1 MVKKTSPKSRH
12 IPGFASIKEEAAFW
26 DTHSTANYEAE
37 FMPVRVRFAKRRVG
51 SNKGT
56 QSCIAFWKTL
66 SYQEVTKFLGLQHL
80 HKMGR
85 K

>member
-1 MVKKTSPKSRH
+1 MHDDDLTPENQLSSQLGAVVAALIWLPDACSTPCINASAP
-12 IPGFASIKEEAAFW
+12 PGW
-26 DTHSTANYEAE
+26 
-37 FMPVRVRFAKRRVG
+37 VG

-80 HKMGR
+80 HKMCR